1 MTTPQAGDGIDTMN
15 DEQLRHELS
24 RAAGWVPQAD
34 GTWKHSVSGSTTSD
48 VPMPPL
54 DSPIALGLIAGM
66 TPDGWRLTMGDL
78 GPPDDEHAMSINA
91 RWAFL
96 AHYPGVSP
104 AEQSFGPTEAV
115 ARARVLLRIFAC
127 IRQSKSTAPPSR

>member
-1 MTTPQAGDGIDTMN
+1 MTTPHAGDGIDAMN

-24 RAAGWVPQAD
+24 RAAGWVPQDD
-34 GTWKHSVSGSTTSD
+34 GTWKHRVSGSTTSD

-91 RWAFL
+91 RWACL
-96 AHYPGVSP
+96 AHYPGVP
-104 AEQSFGPTEAV
+104 LGEQSFGPTEAV
-115 ARARVLLRIFAC
+115 ARARLTLRILAC
-127 IRQSKSTAPPSR
+127 VAPIPSTSRSRP